1 MAPSEMLSRTGQ
13 FIEENN
19 LIGASDRIL
28 CMVSGGA
35 DSVAMLRL
43 LHSLSQQE
51 KPSRPGAFSPGA
63 FSLGVCHVNYGRRGG
78 ASDDDEGFVRRL
90 GDELGV
96 RVHVVRAPA
105 EERPNFQAWAR
116 DFRYLA
122 AQNLCKWQGYNRIAV
137 GHNQDDRVETML
149 YRLVTYS
156 GRRSLVVMPPR
167 RGRVI
172 RPLLFLRS
180 DQIRSYCAEAGY
192 EYREDESN
200 QLLDYVRN
208 RIRQQ
213 VIPRLE
219 EIRPD
224 FRDRILDT
232 LDLLTDEDEVLQTV
246 TEEAWAQAAVEDD
259 GACYLRAEVLGGL
272 PRATARL
279 VVRRWLSCS
288 REGVGISRNVLDAIV
303 GLCRETSGSRMLSL
317 AGGLQVE
324 RRYDK
329 LLFLD
334 AGAGG
339 PEEEPDAV
347 ELTVPGSSTFGD
359 YEIKAVESPP
369 WNLDSGNPL
378 MVTVDAG
385 RLREPLLVRAWREG
399 DKFTPLGLKGSKSV
413 QDLMV
418 DEKVPRAARKKL
430 PLVTSGGEI
439 VWVCGLR
446 MSEAFRVTPG
456 TDGTVGLRARRRIDD
471 NKV

>member
-1 MAPSEMLSRTGQ
+1 MAPSEILSRTGQ

-43 LHSLSQQE
+43 LHLLLQEE
-51 KPSRPGAFSPGA
+51 KPTKAGV

-78 ASDDDEGFVRRL
+78 ASDEDEGFVRRL

-96 RVHVVRAPA
+96 TVHVVRAPA
-105 EERPNFQAWAR
+105 EERSNFQAWAR

-180 DQIRSYCAEAGY
+180 DQIRNYCADAGY

-200 QLLDYVRN
+200 QMLDYVRN

-224 FRDRILDT
+224 FRERVLDT
-232 LDLLTDEDEVLQTV
+232 LDLLADEDEVLQTV
-246 TEEAWAQAAVEDD
+246 TEEAWEQAAAEEDD
-259 GACYLRAEVLGGL
+259 SRYLKARVLGSL

-288 REGVGISRNVLDAIV
+288 RDHVRISRKVLDAIID
-303 GLCRETSGSRMLSL
+303 LCRDTSGSRVLSL

-329 LLFLD
+329 LLLLDPGDRGGATALD
-334 AGAGG
+334 AVAI
-339 PEEEPDAV
+339 P
-347 ELTVPGSSTFGD
+347 VPGRVSFGD
-359 YEIKAVESPP
+359 YEIEAVESPP
-369 WNLDSGNPL
+369 WDLDSGNPL

-385 RLREPLLVRAWREG
+385 RLREPLVVRPWREG
-399 DKFTPLGLKGSKSV
+399 DRFTPLGLKGSKSV

-418 DEKVPRAARKKL
+418 DEKVPRADRKKL

-446 MSEAFRVTPG
+446 MSEDFRVTPD
-456 TDGTVGLRARRRIDD
+456 TVKTVGLMARRRLDD
-471 NKV
+471 NKVR

>member
-1 MAPSEMLSRTGQ
+1 MAPSEILSRTGQ

-43 LHSLSQQE
+43 LHLLLQEE
-51 KPSRPGAFSPGA
+51 KPMKAGV

-78 ASDDDEGFVRRL
+78 ASDEDEGFVRRL

-96 RVHVVRAPA
+96 TVHVVRAPA
-105 EERPNFQAWAR
+105 EERSNFQAWAR

-180 DQIRSYCAEAGY
+180 EQIRNYCAEAGF

-200 QLLDYVRN
+200 QMLDYVRN

-224 FRDRILDT
+224 FRDRVLDT
-232 LDLLTDEDEVLQTV
+232 LDLLTDEDEVLRDV
-246 TEEAWAQAAVEDD
+246 TAEAWVQAAVEED

-288 REGVGISRNVLDAIV
+288 RERVRISRNVLDAIV
-303 GLCRETSGSRMLSL
+303 DLCRETSGSRMLSL

-324 RRYDK
+324 RRYDR

-334 AGAGG
+334 MSR
-339 PEEEPDAV
+339 EDRKEPDAV
-347 ELTVPGSSTFGD
+347 TLRVPGSSTFGD
-359 YEIKAVESPP
+359 YEIEVVESPP
-369 WNLDSGNPL
+369 WDLDSGNRM

-385 RLREPLLVRAWREG
+385 RLHEPLLVRAWREG

-446 MSEAFRVTPG
+446 MSEAFRVTPE